1 MIKKRDKYL
10 ILISRRNLIVSTTEE
25 NPNKLFLFFKSRQ
38 EKPPTYDEVLGEEG
52 SEWLQ
57 VTVRCRLFLLH
68 TMRCLGPS
76 WFQIIGRGRPW
87 KKW

>member
-1 MIKKRDKYL
+1 MIKKREKNL

-52 SEWLQ
+52 TEWLQ
-57 VTVRCRLFLLH
+57 VTQS
-68 TMRCLGPS
+68 PS
-76 WFQIIGRGRPW
+76 ARSPAGSEIFRAEVVLDHWAWRT
-87 KKW
+87 